1 MEATKA
7 TKQCATCG
15 SPSLFMKNL
24 IVFGLVI
31 AVAAGAGYYF
41 FFAPERPEAL
51 EQQSSPFS
59 INTLAENDNVKGAR
73 DAKTILIEYS
83 DFQCPACA
91 AYQPFVKQLA
101 QDFEGTIAI
110 AYRHFP
116 LKQHKHA
123 ALAAYA
129 AEAAG
134 KQGKFWEMHDMI
146 FETQKEWSSK
156 NDARDT
162 FIGYA
167 EKLGLDRGQFVADI
181 DSDEVIDKVDS
192 QQKSGLRAKVNGTP
206 MFFLNG
212 KKLDTPRSYDDFK
225 TAVAETI
232 SKTQ

>member
-1 MEATKA
+1 
-7 TKQCATCG
+7 
-15 SPSLFMKNL
+15 MKN
-24 IVFGLVI
+24 IFVFAIVI

-41 FFAPERPEAL
+41 FFAPEKPEASEPASL
-51 EQQSSPFS
+51 LLSV
-59 INTLAENDNVKGAR
+59 TALAESDNIKGAR
-73 DAKTILIEYS
+73 DAKTVLIEYS

-91 AYQPFVKQLA
+91 AYQPIVKQLA
-101 QDFEGTIAI
+101 QDLEGSVAI

-116 LKQHKHA
+116 LQQHKHA
-123 ALAAYA
+123 KLAAYA

-146 FETQKEWSSK
+146 FETQNDWSSQ
-156 NDARDT
+156 NDTRDT

-167 EKLGLDRGQFVADI
+167 EKLGLDRARFISDI

-206 MFFLNG
+206 TFFLNG
-212 KKLDTPRSYDDFK
+212 KKLDTPRSYEDFK
-225 TAVAETI
+225 TTVAEAI